1 MALSLTIATELTAAS
16 ASKIQEALD
25 TIVEVAKTDA
35 VGVISLALVDE
46 LTSRQLNQKFA
57 GNDYATD
64 VLSFNYFEG
73 ESDIPS
79 KDDVLGEIVICLA
92 VAERQ
97 ASEHDNS
104 LEAELIMLFVHGVLH
119 LLGYDHKGSS
129 RASFSALQDDI
140 MKKLKLDTR
149 NIFDGNIH

>member
-25 TIVEVAKTDA
+25 TTAEVAKTDA

>member
-1 MALSLTIATELTAAS
+1 MALSLTIATELTAVS
-16 ASKIQEALD
+16 AAKLQEALD
-25 TIVEVAKTDA
+25 STAEAAKTDA
-35 VGVISLALVDE
+35 AGVVSLALVDE
-46 LTSRQLNQKFA
+46 HTSRQLNQKFA

-73 ESDIPS
+73 ESKSPS
-79 KDDVLGEIVICLA
+79 ESDVLGEIVICLA
-92 VAERQ
+92 VAQRQ
-97 ASEHDNS
+97 ALEHDNS

-140 MKKLKLDTR
+140 MNKLKLETR
-149 NIFDGNIH
+149 NIFDGHIY